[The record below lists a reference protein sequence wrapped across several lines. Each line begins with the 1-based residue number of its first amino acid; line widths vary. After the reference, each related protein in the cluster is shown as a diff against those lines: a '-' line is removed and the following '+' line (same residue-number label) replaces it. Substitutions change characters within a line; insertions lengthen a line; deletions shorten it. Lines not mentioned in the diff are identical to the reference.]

1 MSLFKGGRGKYAPYK
16 TDIVRIP
23 EDVKCQVEAIANTF
37 RELKLLGKEDDIQ
50 KLLNRVE
57 SAIVSTTY
65 KSNAQLPSYEQAREA
80 ANKILTQKQSA
91 KKSIE
96 KLLQVLYNVD
106 NESKVESI
114 TKKHD

>member
-1 MSLFKGGRGKYAPYK
+1 MSLFKGGRGKNAPYK
-16 TDIVRIP
+16 TDIVRVP

-37 RELKLLGKEDDIQ
+37 RELKLLGKEDEIQ

-65 KSNAQLPSYEQAREA
+65 KNSTQLPSYEQATES
-80 ANKILTQKQSA
+80 ANKVLTQKQSA
-91 KKSIE
+91 KKSME

-106 NESKVESI
+106 NESKIELTV
-114 TKKHD
+114 KQHD